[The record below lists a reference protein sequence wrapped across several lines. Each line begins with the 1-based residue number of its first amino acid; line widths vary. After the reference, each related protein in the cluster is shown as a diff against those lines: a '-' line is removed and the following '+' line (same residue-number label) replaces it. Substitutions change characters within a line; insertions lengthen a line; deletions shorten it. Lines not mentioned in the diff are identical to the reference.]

1 MDLPLLRGQ
10 AISFARV
17 EINHDPSATTLL
29 EDEWMLEVFGFGKL
43 AKEGRKSNS

>member
-1 MDLPLLRGQ
+1 MDLPLLMGQ

-29 EDEWMLEVFGFGKL
+29 GGGLEVFGFGKL
-43 AKEGRKSNS
+43 AKEGRESNS